1 MALREICVLGED
13 ILRKKSRTVEKVDD
27 RIRMIAGDMA
37 ETMYK
42 ANGVGLAAPQVGIL
56 KKIIVVDIGEGLITL
71 INPEIL
77 EANGSQSDEEGC
89 LSIPGRRGMVE
100 RPMEIKVK
108 GLDEHG
114 NEKEI
119 KAEGYLAR
127 ALCHEIDHL
136 SGTWFID
143 KVEKEVQLPCE

>member
-1 MALREICVLGED
+1 MALREIHVLGED
-13 ILRKKSRTVEKVDD
+13 ILRKKSRTVDKVDD
-27 RIRMIAGDMA
+27 KIRMIAGDMA

-56 KKIIVVDIGEGLITL
+56 KKIIVMDIGEGLITL

-77 EANGSQSDEEGC
+77 EAQGSQSDEEGC
-89 LSIPGRRGMVE
+89 LSVPGRRGMVE

-108 GLDEHG
+108 GLDENG

-136 SGTWFID
+136 SGTLFID
-143 KVEKEVQLPCE
+143 KVEKEVQLP

>member
-1 MALREICVLGED
+1 MALREICMLGED
-13 ILRKKSRTVEKVDD
+13 ILRKKCRTVEKVDD
-27 RIRMIAGDMA
+27 RIRQIAGDMA

-56 KKIIVVDIGEGLITL
+56 KRIIVVDVGEGLVTL
-71 INPEIL
+71 INPEII
-77 EANGSQSDEEGC
+77 ESKGSQVDEEGC
-89 LSIPGRRGMVE
+89 LSIPGRRGVVE

-108 GLDEHG
+108 GLDENG

-119 KAEGYLAR
+119 EAEGYFAR

-136 SGTWFID
+136 SGILFID
-143 KVEKEVQLPCE
+143 KMKKEVQLP

>member
-1 MALREICVLGED
+1 MALREIHVLGED
-13 ILRKKSRTVEKVDD
+13 ILRKKSRTVDKVDD
-27 RIRMIAGDMA
+27 KIRMIAGDMA

-77 EANGSQSDEEGC
+77 EAQGSQSDEEGC
-89 LSIPGRRGMVE
+89 LSVPGRRGMVE

-108 GLDEHG
+108 GLDENG

-136 SGTWFID
+136 SGTLFID
-143 KVEKEVQLPCE
+143 KVEREVQLP

>member
-1 MALREICVLGED
+1 MALREIHVLGED
-13 ILRKKSRTVEKVDD
+13 ILRKKSRTVDKVDD
-27 RIRMIAGDMA
+27 KIRMIAGDMA

-77 EANGSQSDEEGC
+77 EAQGSQSDEEAC
-89 LSIPGRRGMVE
+89 LSVPGRRGMVE

-108 GLDEHG
+108 GLDENG

-136 SGTWFID
+136 SGTLFID
-143 KVEKEVQLPCE
+143 KVEREVQLP

>member
-1 MALREICVLGED
+1 MALRRICVLGEDD

-27 RIRMIAGDMA
+27 RIRQIAEDMA

-56 KKIIVVDIGEGLITL
+56 KRIIVVDVGDGLVTL
-71 INPEIL
+71 INPEIV
-77 EANGSQSDEEGC
+77 EAKGSQSDEEGC
-89 LSIPGRRGMVE
+89 LSIPGSRGVVE
-100 RPMEIKVK
+100 RPMEITVK
-108 GLDEHG
+108 GLDKNG

-119 KAEGYLAR
+119 KAEGYFAR

-136 SGTWFID
+136 SGVLFID
-143 KVEKEVQLPCE
+143 KMERGVQLP

>member
-1 MALREICVLGED
+1 MALREIHVLGED
-13 ILRKKSRTVEKVDD
+13 ILRKKSRTVDKVDD
-27 RIRMIAGDMA
+27 KIRMIAGDMA

-77 EANGSQSDEEGC
+77 EAQGSQSDEEGC
-89 LSIPGRRGMVE
+89 LSVPGRRGMVE

-108 GLDEHG
+108 GLDENG

-136 SGTWFID
+136 SGTLFID
-143 KVEKEVQLPCE
+143 KVEKEVQLP

>member
-1 MALREICVLGED
+1 MALREICILGED

-27 RIRMIAGDMA
+27 RIKQIAEDMA

-56 KKIIVVDIGEGLITL
+56 KRIIVVDVGEGLVTL
-71 INPEIL
+71 INPEIV
-77 EANGSQSDEEGC
+77 ESNGSQSDEEGC
-89 LSIPGRRGMVE
+89 LSIPGRRGIVE
-100 RPMEIKVK
+100 RPMKIRVK
-108 GLDEHG
+108 GLDENG

-119 KAEGYLAR
+119 MAEGYFAR

-136 SGTWFID
+136 SGVLFID
-143 KVEKEVQLPCE
+143 KTQKEE

>member
-1 MALREICVLGED
+1 MALRKICVLGED
-13 ILRKKSRTVEKVDD
+13 ILRKKSRTVERVDD
-27 RIRMIAGDMA
+27 KIRQLAGDMA

-56 KKIIVVDIGEGLITL
+56 KRIIVVDIGEGLITL

-77 EANGSQSDEEGC
+77 ESKGSQSDEEGC
-89 LSIPGRRGMVE
+89 LSIPGRRGTVE
-100 RPMEIKVK
+100 RPMEVSVK
-108 GLDEHG
+108 GLDEQG
-114 NEKEI
+114 NVKEI

-136 SGTWFID
+136 SGTLFID
-143 KVEKEVQLPCE
+143 KMEKEVQLP

>member
-13 ILRKKSRTVEKVDD
+13 ILRKKSRTVERIDD
-27 RIRMIAGDMA
+27 RIRQLAGDMA

-56 KKIIVVDIGEGLITL
+56 KRIIVVDVGEGLVTL

-77 EANGSQSDEEGC
+77 EAKGSQSDEEGC
-89 LSIPGRRGMVE
+89 LSIPGKRGTVE
-100 RPMEIKVK
+100 RPMEVIVK
-108 GLDEHG
+108 GLDEQG
-114 NEKEI
+114 NVKEI
-119 KAEGYLAR
+119 KAEGYFAR

-136 SGTWFID
+136 SGTLFID
-143 KVEKEVQLPCE
+143 KMEKEVQLP